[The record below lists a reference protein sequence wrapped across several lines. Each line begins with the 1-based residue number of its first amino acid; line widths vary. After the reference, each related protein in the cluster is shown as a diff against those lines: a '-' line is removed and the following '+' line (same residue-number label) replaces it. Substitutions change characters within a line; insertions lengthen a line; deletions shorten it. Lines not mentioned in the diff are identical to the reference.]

1 MGAAALFA
9 AMALLVKGFDA
20 LGHARRASREVGL
33 NLLLWGL
40 NAVLLRVLL
49 FGLAISLTFPDRPF
63 ESFWLA
69 TLLSFVALEFADYW
83 LHKAR
88 HSVVLWR
95 FHRLHHSDPEM
106 TWTTIHRKH
115 PVDYMLTVF
124 GEYLFLLAVGVP
136 AAGIVAASL
145 FRSLYIAFV
154 HADLDWSLGPLRYVL
169 ITPWAH
175 RYHHAIDERLAGANF
190 GGVLSIWD
198 RMFGT
203 YVEPDHRAA
212 TGVRDVPS
220 PTRVFA
226 QPWRP
231 ALAQLP
237 RSLKRPRS

>member
-9 AMALLVKGFDA
+9 ALSLLAKGFDA
-20 LGHARRASREVGL
+20 FGHARRAYREAGL
-33 NLLLWGL
+33 NLFLWGL

-49 FGLAISLTFPDRPF
+49 FGLALSLTYPDHYF
-63 ESFWLA
+63 ESFLLA
-69 TLLSFVALEFADYW
+69 TLLSFLALEFADYW
-83 LHKAR
+83 LHRLR
-88 HSVVLWR
+88 HSVALWR

-115 PVDYMLTVF
+115 PVDYILTVF
-124 GEYLFLLAVGVP
+124 GEYLFLLAAGVP

-154 HADLDWSLGPLRYVL
+154 HADLNWSFGPLRYVL

-203 YVEPDHRAA
+203 YVEPDHRAE

-220 PTRVFA
+220 PTKFLGQMR
-226 QPWRP
+226 WP
-231 ALAQLP
+231 ALAQLAPTKP
-237 RSLKRPRS
+237 RRP

>member
-9 AMALLVKGFDA
+9 ALSLLAKGFDA
-20 LGHARRASREVGL
+20 FGHARRAYREVGL
-33 NLLLWGL
+33 NLFLWGL

-49 FGLAISLTFPDRPF
+49 FGLALSLTYPDHYF
-63 ESFWLA
+63 ESFLFA
-69 TLLSFVALEFADYW
+69 TLLSFLALEFADYW
-83 LHKAR
+83 LHRLR
-88 HSVVLWR
+88 HSVALWR

-124 GEYLFLLAVGVP
+124 GEYFFLLAAGVP

-154 HADLDWSLGPLRYVL
+154 HADLNWSFGTLRYVL

-175 RYHHAIDERLAGANF
+175 RYHHALDERLAGANF

-203 YVEPDHRAA
+203 YVEPDHRAE

-220 PTRVFA
+220 PTKFLREMRWPTFA
-226 QPWRP
+226 QLGPTKP
-231 ALAQLP
+231 P
-237 RSLKRPRS
+237 RS